1 MSYRYYA
8 CVYCVD
14 GCIGS
19 VYGIPLNPTQAEMPL
34 PRLSTITS
42 SSPALMFVVVL
53 LPFILWPSLWV
64 NSQPLC
70 ATAVLMGKSVVVV
83 LLPFLFVAILVVSF
97 TTSLRHSCP
106 YGQVCCCTSPGNH
119 P

>member
-1 MSYRYYA
+1 VSDRYYA

-19 VYGIPLNPTQAEMPL
+19 IYGIPLNPTQVEMPL

-42 SSPALMFVVVL
+42 LSPALMFVVVL

-64 NSQPLC
+64 NSQLHC
-70 ATAVLMGKSVVVV
+70 STAVLMGRSAVV
-83 LLPFLFVAILVVSF
+83 LLLATILKGVFAMSI
-97 TTSLRHSCP
+97 LL
-106 YGQVCCCTSPGNH
+106 
-119 P
+119 